1 MGMMPG
7 YLPYLHPPL
16 INLPRHRRTTTTT
29 RRVAS
34 LVPRVVKAM
43 LMAIT
48 TTMMMMTTVL
58 GTLLIT
64 HHGLDPTDHIVLPV
78 TMMTGATQVAQAE
91 NVKAS
96 TITTM
101 DIGSIFRDLSRHLH
115 RPKEERPRVASLAL
129 KVASPA
135 PKAERAMPTGTTMMT
150 MMMTILM
157 VMVAA
162 TDIPQTMVPDMDQA
176 TTLDMVMMI
185 GATPVGILTQL
196 GRVDQDTGLLG
207 GHSQPMCRVLLHQA
221 SQARPRV
228 ARQRKVNRPHQA
240 MAYAYS
246 TAI

>member
-64 HHGLDPTDHIVLPV
+64 HHGLNPTAHIVLPV

-115 RPKEERPRVASLAL
+115 RPKEER
-129 KVASPA
+129 PA

-185 GATPVGILTQL
+185 GVTLDLATTIGATPVGILTQL

-207 GHSQPMCRVLLHQA
+207 
-221 SQARPRV
+221 
-228 ARQRKVNRPHQA
+228 
-240 MAYAYS
+240 
-246 TAI
+246 

>member
-1 MGMMPG
+1 
-7 YLPYLHPPL
+7 
-16 INLPRHRRTTTTT
+16 
-29 RRVAS
+29 
-34 LVPRVVKAM
+34 
-43 LMAIT
+43 
-48 TTMMMMTTVL
+48 MMTTVL

-64 HHGLDPTDHIVLPV
+64 HHGLNPTAHIVLPV

-115 RPKEERPRVASLAL
+115 RPKEEKPRVASLAP

-162 TDIPQTMVPDMDQA
+162 TDIPQTMVPDMVMMIGVTLDLA
-176 TTLDMVMMI
+176 TTI

-221 SQARPRV
+221 SQERQRVARPRV

>member
-1 MGMMPG
+1 
-7 YLPYLHPPL
+7 
-16 INLPRHRRTTTTT
+16 
-29 RRVAS
+29 
-34 LVPRVVKAM
+34 
-43 LMAIT
+43 
-48 TTMMMMTTVL
+48 MMTTVL

-64 HHGLDPTDHIVLPV
+64 HHGLNPTAHIVLPV

-101 DIGSIFRDLSRHLH
+101 DIGSIFRDLSRYLH

-185 GATPVGILTQL
+185 VVTLDLATTIGATPVGILTQL

-221 SQARPRV
+221 SQERPRVARPRV

>member
-1 MGMMPG
+1 
-7 YLPYLHPPL
+7 
-16 INLPRHRRTTTTT
+16 
-29 RRVAS
+29 
-34 LVPRVVKAM
+34 
-43 LMAIT
+43 
-48 TTMMMMTTVL
+48 MMTTVL

-64 HHGLDPTDHIVLPV
+64 HHGLNPTAHIVLPV

-129 KVASPA
+129 K
-135 PKAERAMPTGTTMMT
+135 AERAMPTGTTMMT

-185 GATPVGILTQL
+185 GVTLDLATTIGATLVGILTQL

-221 SQARPRV
+221 SQERQRVARPRV